1 MVRRRLD
8 AWLELDATD
17 PLQTEVVGEIN
28 TLRMVFHVF
37 YTAERRRDFF
47 PATDPVIE
55 LAEIGLQILVEIRLI
70 LGKAAC
76 QSGSNVLSGDFPV
89 GRVQKIMCIPL
100 GRQAPLGAIKPR
112 GSFQNWNADRT
123 I

>member
-28 TLRMVFHVF
+28 PLRMVFHVF

-47 PATDPVIE
+47 PTTDPVIE
-55 LAEIGLQILVEIRLI
+55 LAEISFQILVEIRLI
-70 LGKAAC
+70 LGKAAR

-89 GRVQKIMCIPL
+89 GPNPDRV
-100 GRQAPLGAIKPR
+100 APQ
-112 GSFQNWNADRT
+112 S
-123 I
+123 